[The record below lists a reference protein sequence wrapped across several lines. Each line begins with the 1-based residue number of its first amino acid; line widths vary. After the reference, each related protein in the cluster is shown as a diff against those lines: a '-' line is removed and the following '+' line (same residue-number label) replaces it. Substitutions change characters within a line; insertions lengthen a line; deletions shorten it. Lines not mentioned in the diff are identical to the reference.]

1 MEHEA
6 KLDSDRPLVAGVYV
20 NRLDL
25 KKWPTGLLESNPTVN
40 YANDSV
46 WLNAHPIGTW
56 VGYTFWLDVGGT
68 TPLAK
73 IVFPDNIAPYNTY
86 HNSGLPPTPISWGRW
101 SRNVGRASPEFMKR
115 TAAVASPAT

>member
-1 MEHEA
+1 
-6 KLDSDRPLVAGVYV
+6 
-20 NRLDL
+20 
-25 KKWPTGLLESNPTVN
+25 
-40 YANDSV
+40 V

-86 HNSGLPPTPISWGRW
+86 HNSGLPPTPICSPGL
-101 SRNVGRASPEFMKR
+101 ASIQ
-115 TAAVASPAT
+115 AALSPDTTDGYYYFLAKNDGSNSLAFAHTNAEQIANEKKYGYIK